1 MLTTSAVDGTSK
13 SRTSKSIGDTQNIIF
28 NNNEES
34 ILIMARTLN
43 NFVMGYLVK
52 QNKNAKSPVV
62 GRYFAYTDR
71 LGNIT
76 TRGLAEY
83 LVGLGV
89 QLDRSDVEKVL
100 IKMAQAI
107 PGIVAQGYGVKLA
120 GLGIFYATIKNT
132 KGGAE
137 STEDFNIQA
146 NIEGVRFRF
155 RPDSSDLDNL
165 TSKAFG
171 RRVSFGNGWA
181 VDAHG
186 NRMPLKS
193 KDQGGDGGDDGE

>member
-1 MLTTSAVDGTSK
+1 
-13 SRTSKSIGDTQNIIF
+13 
-28 NNNEES
+28 
-34 ILIMARTLN
+34 MATLDS
-43 NFVMGYLVK
+43 FVMGYLVK

-62 GRYFAYTDR
+62 GRYFAYVDR

-89 QLDRSDVEKVL
+89 NLDRADVEKVL

-107 PGIVAQGYGVKLA
+107 PGIVAQGYGVKIP
-120 GLGIFYATIKNT
+120 GLGIFYPTIANA

-137 STEDFNIQA
+137 SAADFSIQA
-146 NIEGVRFRF
+146 NIEGVRFKF

-171 RRVSFGNGWA
+171 KRVHFGNGWQI
-181 VDAHG
+181 DSHG
-186 NRMPLKS
+186 NRLPLKPKEGS
-193 KDQGGDGGDDGE
+193 DDGSDDGE